1 MCPNM
6 NDASRQRDET
16 PYMLRYVAQ
25 FLLDPI
31 NSVFNGSEFAL
42 YLGPKIQ
49 EQIPTEIN
57 NKDSLVGFKKEI
69 REWKPLIALAKSANL
84 LQPTYVLFNV
94 L

>member
-1 MCPNM
+1 MHKVVNGMYPNM

-42 YLGPKIQ
+42 YLGPKI
-49 EQIPTEIN
+49 
-57 NKDSLVGFKKEI
+57 
-69 REWKPLIALAKSANL
+69 
-84 LQPTYVLFNV
+84 
-94 L
+94 